1 MTGRY
6 DTLEVETRNFKG
18 PRTVEFSGIPLHDD
32 NETVVKERISVDP
45 ANLLAAYP
53 TVNNFVVASVP
64 EPSTYALMLLG
75 LAAIG
80 RTASRRLKR

>member
-1 MTGRY
+1 M
-6 DTLEVETRNFKG
+6 L
-18 PRTVEFSGIPLHDD
+18 
-32 NETVVKERISVDP
+32 ISVEP
-45 ANLLAAYP
+45 GNLLAAYP
-53 TVNNFVVASVP
+53 TVNNFVVATVP